1 MPCVLTAG
9 DKVETAI
16 SIAYSCQ
23 LFAEQ
28 MQIVEVREQE
38 VHDKHEEHGD
48 QGVVQVRCRN
58 LTV

>member
-1 MPCVLTAG
+1 MVFALAAG

-23 LFAEQ
+23 LFADQ

-38 VHDKHEEHGD
+38 VHEMHEEHGD
-48 QGVVQVRCRN
+48 QGVVQVRCRGV
-58 LTV
+58 T